1 VPDVGAL
8 PDEAVEAPEVSPD
21 DDGAA
26 GAAAGDGADV
36 VAGAAA
42 AAAADESEGP
52 VVVAVGV
59 GFVVSPVGGFILS
72 E

>member
-1 VPDVGAL
+1 MPDAGAL
-8 PDEAVEAPEVSPD
+8 PDEAVEAPEVPPD

-26 GAAAGDGADV
+26 VAAAGDGADV

-42 AAAADESEGP
+42 AADESEGA

>member
-1 VPDVGAL
+1 MPDAGAL
-8 PDEAVEAPEVSPD
+8 PVDAVEAPEVPPD
-21 DDGAA
+21 EGGVAD
-26 GAAAGDGADV
+26 AAAGDGVDV

-42 AAAADESEGP
+42 VADESEGA

-59 GFVVSPVGGFILS
+59 GFDVSPVGGFILS

>member
-1 VPDVGAL
+1 MPDAGAL
-8 PDEAVEAPEVSPD
+8 PVEGPEELEVPAD
-21 DDGAA
+21 DDGVAD
-26 GAAAGDGADV
+26 AAAGDGADV

-42 AAAADESEGP
+42 DAEDSEGA

-59 GFVVSPVGGFILS
+59 GFDVSPVGGFILS